1 MTTRRL
7 HHHQYH
13 QYHRNLFP
21 PNTTTSSTV
30 EAAAAAAAG
39 VSSSSQSP
47 PSSSSVAAVI
57 THHHNHHHHPSLTIN
72 SCDNDLSVEDQ
83 CCHYDY
89 PPSAGKRKKSR
100 SRVALS
106 WQRLFVKAQRM
117 PLVVQFVVTILA
129 ICTIGVVLLEL
140 SSMVLDD
147 LAMGDIRRSTN
158 THSNTRYYRHNNNN
172 NNNRRKTP
180 TKDMTSTITGMTSSV
195 SFFSNSSSVAKK
207 FNQQLWNDRKHFRQR
222 PSIVDKHPRVVHVVE
237 PPQQQEK
244 KNNDNNDNNNNNNN
258 NNSNNIT
265 MTYIHSIDPFQ
276 FVTTVSINDKPGWPG
291 VSAAFTSS
299 ADDLEE
305 TFTLRPEFIELRW
318 KQPKEIREADKLEV
332 GDCKALAEWQKSD
345 VPTCNL
351 VHEASAGW
359 QQPYVYVHQDNHQT
373 TKSIPP
379 FIIANVTQLSNTQDD
394 QVSASQQDR
403 SEETDEEES
412 NEEDPT
418 IGSNLPGSESQEQM
432 RYINEGNF
440 RQVWMFR
447 DADTTKRVMKTL
459 NADSRKDFDKRNQ
472 DRHRRDAL
480 SFSQLTYSP
489 LIVNMYG
496 YCSNTGLFDYAD
508 GGDLYDIFDTYPNIT
523 PQQLLHIAYNIT
535 MSLHH
540 AHNFDDRGR
549 ATIAHTDIKP
559 DQFLLQDGY
568 YRLSDF
574 NRVRFLTW
582 NYEKDAQCGFRVGKN
597 GGSYRSPEE
606 YNYELENEKVDVYS
620 MGNVLYFLLTHEDP
634 WKRYKVKHVYQ
645 LVKQGQR
652 PKVPDT
658 IYQSNGI
665 YERYMIQAM
674 EQAWTHDFRERPGAL
689 QIAKILKEGLDRM
702 AAGQTTIL
710 DETVST

>member
-1 MTTRRL
+1 MTTRRIN
-7 HHHQYH
+7 HH

-21 PNTTTSSTV
+21 PTTTTSSTV
-30 EAAAAAAAG
+30 EATSTATAATG
-39 VSSSSQSP
+39 VPSSSQSP

-57 THHHNHHHHPSLTIN
+57 THHHNNHHHHPSVTIN
-72 SCDNDLSVEDQ
+72 SRDNDLSVEDQ

-147 LAMGDIRRSTN
+147 LAMGDIRRTATN
-158 THSNTRYYRHNNNN
+158 THSSETRYYRHNNNN
-172 NNNRRKTP
+172 RRKIP
-180 TKDMTSTITGMTSSV
+180 TKDMTSTITSISSSV
-195 SFFSNSSSVAKK
+195 STFSNSSISLDMK
-207 FNQQLWNDRKHFRQR
+207 FNQQLRNDRKHFQQR
-222 PSIVDKHPRVVHVVE
+222 PLVVDKHPRVVQVVE
-237 PPQQQEK
+237 PPPQRQQEK
-244 KNNDNNDNNNNNNN
+244 KNNYNNDKDNND
-258 NNSNNIT
+258 SNNIT
-265 MTYIHSIDPFQ
+265 MTYYIHWTDPFR
-276 FVTTVSINDKPGWPG
+276 FVTAVSVDVDKP
-291 VSAAFTSS
+291 VSTSS
-299 ADDLEE
+299 ADDEE
-305 TFTLRPEFIELRW
+305 TFTLRPEYIELRW

-379 FIIANVTQLSNTQDD
+379 FIIANVTQLSNNQDD

-418 IGSNLPGSESQEQM
+418 IGSKLPGSESQEQM

-665 YERYMIQAM
+665 YERYMIRAM

-710 DETVST
+710 DETMST